1 MHNGRFLTFRQVLE
15 FCVCDNADGVILGQ
29 GEVWFVR

>member
-1 MHNGRFLTFRQVLE
+1 MHNGRFLTFRQVLD
-15 FCVCDNADGVILGQ
+15 FYKVDNPEGVILGQ